1 MLALAVLT
9 LVMTQRR
16 WTMGFPARVV
26 TTAIMATSVSVV
38 GVGIGGVAAGATAP
52 PPTYTCTGTLSAP
65 GSVPAGTYQS
75 LIMPAGS
82 ICEIPTPGPVTV
94 LSGVVLQ
101 KGSGLVTGVADA
113 GSPLKI
119 VGGLMLQPDAAFVA
133 GLKTETSPVNILGRV
148 TVMSGALFYLGT
160 EKPYKAPFAS
170 IQGPV
175 NAQDPSAVVIQN
187 TTIGGAVTVSGGG
200 AVNAIVEALSHNAP
214 DTNYTDFEDD
224 QIKGGV
230 SEVGYGGVWGGVI
243 RTVMGGSL
251 IFAYNSQTTID
262 EYDIGSDIIK
272 GSAYCQGNNPAPNM
286 GVSKGSPSIVH
297 GPTFGDQ
304 AATCT
309 GVPTGGTGPP
319 G

>member
-1 MLALAVLT
+1 
-9 LVMTQRR
+9 
-16 WTMGFPARVV
+16 MGFPARLF
-26 TTAIMATSVSVV
+26 TTAVMATSVV
-38 GVGIGGVAAGATAP
+38 GVGGGVAATAADATSP
-52 PPTYTCTGTLSAP
+52 PPTYTCTGTISAP

-82 ICEIPTPGPVTV
+82 ICEIPAPGPVTV
-94 LSGVVLQ
+94 LSGVELQ
-101 KGSGLVTGVADA
+101 KGSGLVTGVSDS

-119 VGGLMLQPDAAFVA
+119 VGSLMVRPDSAFVA
-133 GLKTETSPVNILGRV
+133 GLKDEVSHVNILGRV
-148 TVMSGALFYLGT
+148 TVGSGALLYLGT
-160 EKPYKAPFAS
+160 EKPYKPPFAS

-175 NAQDPSAVVIQN
+175 NARDPSAVVIQN
-187 TTIGGAVTVSGGG
+187 TTIGGSVAVSGGG

-230 SEVGYGGVWGGVI
+230 TEVGYGGVWAGVI
-243 RTVMGGSL
+243 RTIMGGSL
-251 IFAYNSQTTID
+251 AFAYNSQTTID
-262 EYDIGSDIIK
+262 EYDIGSNIIH
-272 GSAYCQGNNPAPNM
+272 GSAYCQGNNPAPNE
-286 GVSKGSPSIVH
+286 GSSSGSPSIVH

>member
-1 MLALAVLT
+1 M
-9 LVMTQRR
+9 R
-16 WTMGFPARVV
+16 FPARML
-26 TTAIMATSVSVV
+26 TTAVLAASVV
-38 GVGIGGVAAGATAP
+38 GVGGGVVAVAAGTAGATT

-94 LSGVVLQ
+94 LSRVVLQ
-101 KGSGLVTGVADA
+101 KGSGLATGVQDA

-119 VGGLMLQPDAAFVA
+119 VGGLRLETDAAFVA
-133 GLKTETSPVNILGRV
+133 GLAKEVSAVNILGRV
-148 TVMSGALFYLGT
+148 MVGAGALFYLGT
-160 EKPYKAPFAS
+160 EKPYKPPFAS

-175 NAQDPSAVVIQN
+175 IAQDASAVVIQN
-187 TTIGGAVTVSGGG
+187 TTIGGPVSVSGGG
-200 AVNAIVEALSHNAP
+200 AVNAIIEALSGDAP

-224 QIKGGV
+224 QIKGGIT
-230 SEVGYGGVWGGVI
+230 EVGYGGVWGGVI
-243 RTVMGGSL
+243 RTIMGSL
-251 IFAYNSQTTID
+251 TFAYNSQKTID
-262 EYDIGSDIIK
+262 EYDIGSDIIN
-272 GSAYCQGNNPAPNM
+272 GSAYCEGNNPAPNM
-286 GVSKGSPSIVH
+286 GSSSGSPSIVH
-297 GPTFGDQ
+297 GSTFGDQ

>member
-1 MLALAVLT
+1 
-9 LVMTQRR
+9 
-16 WTMGFPARVV
+16 MGFPTRVV
-26 TTAIMATSVSVV
+26 TTAIMATSVVGV
-38 GVGIGGVAAGATAP
+38 GVGIAGVTAGATAP
-52 PPTYTCTGTLSAP
+52 PPVYTCTGTLSAP
-65 GSVPAGTYQS
+65 GSLPAGTYQS

-94 LSGVVLQ
+94 LSPVVLH
-101 KGSGLVTGVADA
+101 KGSGLVTGVADG

-119 VGGLMLQPDAAFVA
+119 VGGLLLKPDAAFVA
-133 GLKTETSPVNILGRV
+133 GLKNESSAVNILGRV
-148 TVMSGALFYLGT
+148 TVESGALFYLGT
-160 EKPYKAPFAS
+160 ERPYKAPFAS
-170 IQGPV
+170 IRGQV

-187 TTIGGAVTVSGGG
+187 TTIGGAVSVSGGG

-214 DTNYTDFEDD
+214 QTNYTDFEDD
-224 QIKGGV
+224 QIKGSV

-243 RTVMGGSL
+243 RTIMGGSL
-251 IFAYNSQTTID
+251 VFAYNSETTID

-272 GSAYCQGNNPAPNM
+272 GSAYCEGNDPAPNM
-286 GVSKGSPSIVH
+286 GSSSGSPSIVH
-297 GPTFGDQ
+297 GPTFGSQ